1 MKKLCLILCTALL
14 LALCACSR
22 ESVQKLPTQVEQE
35 RSIAR
40 FTSQQEL
47 RYYLEDHAAL
57 AGNLPAFCEATK
69 NGVPEKLQAGAEI
82 LEKGREQFAAYLF
95 VRLEHM
101 PEDAFADDAAWTL
114 SDTPRG
120 NLLLQG
126 PEVRLIYNAEED
138 EVHPPRRA
146 EVDEDNLA
154 TLKIRYEQASVPP
167 GFDWDSAATAA
178 FLAYLKGNPTVFQDD
193 GVSVFEDTAWL
204 IRYSDINNQIPQL
217 CFLRENTFCG
227 LSKCSLL
234 FADSE
239 NELYIQEAT
248 CLDEGWFLDEDT
260 EDYLQRRIQI
270 AAGKYFHEEQA
281 GTVLSYLDEA
291 SARFVPR
298 TRWDSP
304 TEWDIAEDAKSAV
317 WLTQWLKDGSWRF
330 LLLLPFDTRYD
341 TMDPDAAAIP
351 VRQFCLTMEGEV
363 WGNPGCALQ
372 REVMQ
377 SSLDTNSIVY
387 NSAGKKL
394 SLYCPL
400 WSLSPDVW
408 MGFHETTLCAQRT
421 QADLDTFGDSWRT
434 YTDGRIEVCVADE
447 TMPISHIHLL
457 TEPEESGP
465 SWNWYSMSTG
475 ETEQRFL
482 QTLDIS
488 GVRRQTFLDER
499 RLQCAAFGVTWT
511 VVDDIVTQIDLYVTV

>member
-1 MKKLCLILCTALL
+1 M
-14 LALCACSR
+14 
-22 ESVQKLPTQVEQE
+22 
-35 RSIAR
+35 
-40 FTSQQEL
+40 
-47 RYYLEDHAAL
+47 
-57 AGNLPAFCEATK
+57 
-69 NGVPEKLQAGAEI
+69 
-82 LEKGREQFAAYLF
+82 
-95 VRLEHM
+95 
-101 PEDAFADDAAWTL
+101 
-114 SDTPRG
+114 
-120 NLLLQG
+120 
-126 PEVRLIYNAEED
+126 
-138 EVHPPRRA
+138 HPPRKA
-146 EVDEDNLA
+146 EVDEDLLA
-154 TLKIRYEQASVPP
+154 TLKTRYEQASAAP
-167 GFDWDSAATAA
+167 GFDRDCAATAA
-178 FLAYLKGNPTVFQDD
+178 FLAYLKGNPAVFQDD

-204 IRYSDINNQIPQL
+204 VRYGENDSKIRL
-217 CFLRENTFCG
+217 CLLRESPFCG
-227 LSKCSLL
+227 LSECSLL
-234 FADSE
+234 FADEE

-248 CLDEGWFLDEDT
+248 CLDEGWFLDEDA

-281 GTVLSYLDEA
+281 DAVLSYLEES

-298 TRWDSP
+298 TRWNSP
-304 TEWDIAEDAKSAV
+304 TEWDIAEDAKNAV
-317 WLTQWLKDGSWRF
+317 WLTQWLEDGSWRF

-341 TMDPDAAAIP
+341 AIDSTAATIP

-363 WGNPGCALQ
+363 WGNPACALQ
-372 REVMQ
+372 REVIQ
-377 SSLDTNSIVY
+377 SSLDANSIVY
-387 NSAGKKL
+387 NSAGKQL

-408 MGFHETTLCAQRT
+408 LGFHETTPCTQRT

-457 TEPEESGP
+457 TEPEEPGA
-465 SWNWYSMSTG
+465 SWSWYSMSTG
-475 ETEQRFL
+475 KTEQRFL